1 MINKD
6 DDATSAYQDDLNVN
20 INAFDYLPGEE
31 VELLIGDKTDL
42 GFKALINNQHDGLLF
57 HNEIFDVIKTGD
69 IKRGY
74 IKQIREDGKIDL
86 SLQQQGY
93 KHIVAN
99 RFTILSKLR
108 ANKGVLPYGDK
119 TPPEV
124 IYQNFNL
131 SKKAFKKII
140 GALFKE
146 RLIVVND
153 HEIIL
158 VDTLGE

>member
-1 MINKD
+1 MTTKD
-6 DDATSAYQDDLNVN
+6 NDATPEYQDDLNIDV
-20 INAFDYLPGEE
+20 NAFDFLPGEE

-42 GFKALINNQHDGLLF
+42 GFKALINNQHEGLLF
-57 HNEIFDVIKTGD
+57 HNEIFDIIKTGD
-69 IKRGY
+69 VRRGY
-74 IKQIREDGKIDL
+74 IKQLREDGKIDL

-119 TPPEV
+119 TAPEE

-153 HEIIL
+153 YEIIL
-158 VDTLGE
+158 VDTYGE

>member
-1 MINKD
+1 MITKNNE
-6 DDATSAYQDDLNVN
+6 ATPEYQDDLNIN
-20 INAFDYLPGEE
+20 LNAFDFVPGEE

-42 GFKALINNQHDGLLF
+42 GFKALINNQHEGLLF
-57 HNEIFDVIKTGD
+57 HNEIFDTIKTGD

-74 IKQIREDGKIDL
+74 IKQLREDGKIDL

-93 KHIVAN
+93 KHIVDN
-99 RFTILSKLR
+99 RFTILAKLR
-108 ANKGVLPYGDK
+108 ANKGILPYGDK
-119 TPPEV
+119 TSPEV
-124 IYQNFNL
+124 IYENFKL

-146 RLIVVND
+146 RLIVIND
-153 HEIIL
+153 NEIIL

>member
-1 MINKD
+1 MTTKD
-6 DDATSAYQDDLNVN
+6 NDATPEYQDDLNIDV
-20 INAFDYLPGEE
+20 NAFDFLPGEE

-42 GFKALINNQHDGLLF
+42 GFKALINNQHEGLLF
-57 HNEIFDVIKTGD
+57 HNEIFDIIKTGD
-69 IKRGY
+69 VRRGY
-74 IKQIREDGKIDL
+74 IKQLREDGKIDL

-119 TPPEV
+119 TAPGE

-153 HEIIL
+153 YEIIL
-158 VDTLGE
+158 VDTYGE